1 MSNSGGKMDV
11 EDVLLSIRQLVSE
24 ESRVGSDTARTS
36 GDHKN
41 TDTNMSEEGSVVER
55 DRLVLAPST
64 SVTESDELAKIAADL
79 ERRMADIESFVMSDL
94 IKDARVPLAQP
105 GSSRRAADTQKDETA
120 ERRHAHDK
128 NSDPETPLSSPEPKS
143 SASAGASMFLQSIG
157 QSDTES
163 LRATILGIVRA
174 ELQGEL
180 GDRVT
185 RNVRKL
191 VHREIKRA
199 LTSQNF
205 E

>member
-24 ESRVGSDTARTS
+24 ESRVDSNTARTRR
-36 GDHKN
+36 DPQN
-41 TDTNMSEEGSVVER
+41 TDINMPEEGNAGER
-55 DRLVLAPST
+55 DRLALTSST
-64 SVTESDELAKIAADL
+64 SVTESDKLAKVAADL

-94 IKDARVPLAQP
+94 IKDARVPFAQP
-105 GSSRRAADTQKDETA
+105 GSPQRTADTQKDETA
-120 ERRHAHDK
+120 ERRHVHDK
-128 NSDPETPLSSPEPKS
+128 NSDHETPLTSPEPKS
-143 SASAGASMFLQSIG
+143 SASAGAAMFLEPIG

-163 LRATILGIVRA
+163 LRETILGIVRS

-199 LTSQNF
+199 LASRNF

>member
-24 ESRVGSDTARTS
+24 ESRVDSNTARTRR
-36 GDHKN
+36 DPQN
-41 TDTNMSEEGSVVER
+41 TDINMPEEGNAGER
-55 DRLVLAPST
+55 DRLALTSST
-64 SVTESDELAKIAADL
+64 SVTESDKLAKVAADL

-94 IKDARVPLAQP
+94 RKNAQVPFAQP
-105 GSSRRAADTQKDETA
+105 GSSQRTANTQKDETA
-120 ERRHAHDK
+120 ERRDVPDT
-128 NSDPETPLSSPEPKS
+128 NSDPETPLTSPEPKS
-143 SASAGASMFLQSIG
+143 GASAGAAMFLEPIG

-163 LRATILGIVRA
+163 LRETILGIVRS

-199 LTSQNF
+199 LASQNF

>member
-24 ESRVGSDTARTS
+24 ESSEGSETARTRR
-36 GDHKN
+36 DPQN
-41 TDTNMSEEGSVVER
+41 TENNMSEVGNAVER
-55 DRLVLAPST
+55 DRLVLTPST
-64 SVTESDELAKIAADL
+64 SVTESDKLAKVTDDL
-79 ERRMADIESFVMSDL
+79 ERRMADIESLVMSDL
-94 IKDARVPLAQP
+94 IKNAQVPLAQS
-105 GSSRRAADTQKDETA
+105 GSSQRTANTQKDETA
-120 ERRHAHDK
+120 ERRDVPDT
-128 NSDPETPLSSPEPKS
+128 NSDPETPLISPEPKS
-143 SASAGASMFLQSIG
+143 GAPAGAAVFLEPIG
-157 QSDTES
+157 QSDTKS
-163 LRATILGIVRA
+163 LQETILGIVRS

-199 LTSQNF
+199 LASQNF

>member
-1 MSNSGGKMDV
+1 MSSSGGKMDV

-24 ESRVGSDTARTS
+24 ESRVDSNTARTRR
-36 GDHKN
+36 DPQN
-41 TDTNMSEEGSVVER
+41 TDTNTSEGGNAVEQ
-55 DRLVLAPST
+55 DRLVLTPST
-64 SVTESDELAKIAADL
+64 SVTESDKLAKVTDDL

-120 ERRHAHDK
+120 ERRHVHDK
-128 NSDPETPLSSPEPKS
+128 NSDPETPLISPEPKS
-143 SASAGASMFLQSIG
+143 GAPAGAAVFLEPIG
-157 QSDTES
+157 QSDTKS
-163 LRATILGIVRA
+163 LQETILGIVRS

-199 LTSQNF
+199 LASRNF

>member
-24 ESRVGSDTARTS
+24 ESRVDSDTARTRR
-36 GDHKN
+36 DPQ
-41 TDTNMSEEGSVVER
+41 DTNMNMSEEGKAVER
-55 DRLVLAPST
+55 DKLVLTSST
-64 SVTESDELAKIAADL
+64 SVTESDKLAKVAADL
-79 ERRMADIESFVMSDL
+79 ERRMSNIESFVMSDL

-105 GSSRRAADTQKDETA
+105 GSSQRTANTQKDETA
-120 ERRHAHDK
+120 QHRDVHDT
-128 NSDPETPLSSPEPKS
+128 NSDPETPLISPEPKS
-143 SASAGASMFLQSIG
+143 GASAGTAIFFEPIG
-157 QSDTES
+157 RSDTES
-163 LRATILGIVRA
+163 LQETISGIVRS

-199 LTSQNF
+199 LASRNF